1 MWICILRCHWF
12 PKFIFSY
19 WWFGA
24 CSLSR
29 RLPYLVIFCY
39 GTKMRVSN
47 FSDLNLPLHYYQYL
61 QKKPIAKEWLKSS
74 VIYAMSNMLYARV
87 QICNSGGTMEDRS
100 APLSTPSHPLM
111 ALPTSLLPLDHP
123 QHHPHYHRLTAIFG
137 AGSETI
143 QTIDVFAAAW
153 PHYNGL

>member
-47 FSDLNLPLHYYQYL
+47 FSDLNLPPHYYQYL

-100 APLSTPSHPLM
+100 APLSTPSPPLM
-111 ALPTSLLPLDHP
+111 ALQCPHHFYLLIIFAMLILIIGT
-123 QHHPHYHRLTAIFG
+123 LTWFLV
-137 AGSETI
+137 
-143 QTIDVFAAAW
+143 QV
-153 PHYNGL
+153 LRQ